1 MYKELNE
8 YLKSVDG
15 VSHITLDPNGP
26 GVVRIHL
33 IPPKKV
39 KLGVLWVVII
49 NGQDILPLT
58 TGWAILLREFI
69 NVATSYEGK
78 SLSDENIN
86 DIIDEAVDNTA
97 KVFPKTKK
105 SMLKSDLRDIITT
118 FVDIAKNKIPSS
130 NVGYMTLSKYA
141 KYMKAPHRM
150 DLMVS
155 SMYKNGLWH
164 CNNKC
169 LHCYA
174 GNQKEATVKELDTA
188 SWKIIIDKCRNAC
201 IPQLTFTGGEPT
213 LRSDLPELIKY
224 ASWFVT
230 RLNTNGILLTR
241 QLCKELVDA
250 SLDSV
255 QVTLYS
261 SREEIHNMLV
271 GSSTFKKTVE
281 GIKNALAAGLNVSI
295 NTPLCKLNADYIET
309 IKFAENLGIRYFT
322 CSGLIMTGNSL
333 TNEAKDTYLSKNE
346 LLEIITEANKYCKDV
361 CNSKEYDLE
370 MNFTSPGWLNEDSLK
385 ALGLTVP
392 SCGACLSNMAVA
404 PNGDVIPCQS
414 WLNSDSLGNLLNESF
429 TKIWSSRACKKIR
442 KNSSKMEGYC
452 QLSTLDKGEK

>member
-1 MYKELNE
+1 
-8 YLKSVDG
+8 
-15 VSHITLDPNGP
+15 
-26 GVVRIHL
+26 
-33 IPPKKV
+33 
-39 KLGVLWVVII
+39 
-49 NGQDILPLT
+49 
-58 TGWAILLREFI
+58 
-69 NVATSYEGK
+69 
-78 SLSDENIN
+78 
-86 DIIDEAVDNTA
+86 
-97 KVFPKTKK
+97 
-105 SMLKSDLRDIITT
+105 
-118 FVDIAKNKIPSS
+118 
-130 NVGYMTLSKYA
+130 
-141 KYMKAPHRM
+141 
-150 DLMVS
+150 
-155 SMYKNGLWH
+155 
-164 CNNKC
+164 
-169 LHCYA
+169 
-174 GNQKEATVKELDTA
+174 
-188 SWKIIIDKCRNAC
+188 
-201 IPQLTFTGGEPT
+201 
-213 LRSDLPELIKY
+213 
-224 ASWFVT
+224 
-230 RLNTNGILLTR
+230 
-241 QLCKELVDA
+241 
-250 SLDSV
+250 
-255 QVTLYS
+255 
-261 SREEIHNMLV
+261 MLV

-322 CSGLIMTGNSL
+322 CSCLIMTGNSL